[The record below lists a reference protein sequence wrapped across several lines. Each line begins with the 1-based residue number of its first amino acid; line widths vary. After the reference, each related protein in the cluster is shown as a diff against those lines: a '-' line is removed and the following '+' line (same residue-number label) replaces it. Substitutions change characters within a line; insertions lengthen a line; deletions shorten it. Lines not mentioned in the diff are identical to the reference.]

1 MAAPL
6 HVELRRHVER
16 GGYHADRFDA
26 YLAGQLIC
34 TSRQPWHD
42 CARKLIELG
51 DPPDYLLIVQ
61 HHGCAFDP
69 TIKPRS
75 IGELAKWTYE
85 ESDRDGIRKVRWR
98 PPEERSGVAQRSG
111 WASPAGADAAGGTT
125 GRPTL
130 LGPLP
135 TLFLGAQQC

>member
-51 DPPDYLLIVQ
+51 DPPDSLLMVQ
-61 HHGCAFDP
+61 HHGCVFDP

-85 ESDRDGIRKVRWR
+85 ESDRDGIKRRRWR
-98 PPEERSGVAQRSG
+98 RFGMPRNGVAVAPKTG
-111 WASPAGADAAGGTT
+111 VDAPGGMT
-125 GRPTL
+125 GRPAL
-130 LGPLP
+130 CGPLAAP
-135 TLFLGAQQC
+135 VGTG